1 MFLCSII
8 NITIL
13 IVRYFTVLIARYNID
28 HHKLM
33 IFLANRLGGVSLR
46 LYLPQERAAASY
58 ECLRRGIYAA
68 TIKRNNDVILSNF
81 IILRAGGLPRV
92 TLSRRW
98 SVALQCTR
106 FTSRSGSAARHEILS
121 PLRSIRGV
129 ALVQSWYAVLSVS
142 LTSIPQYSSRECFLL
157 YRPRELTTH
166 ILEPY
171 LTRKA
176 RELPHARH
184 AWKD

>member
-1 MFLCSII
+1 MHLSSNNYFSNVPIICFFALLSILQYWLYDI
-8 NITIL
+8 VPYWL
-13 IVRYFTVLIARYNID
+13 IPCNID

-33 IFLANRLGGVSLR
+33 IFLANRRRVSLR

-68 TIKRNNDVILSNF
+68 TIKENNDVILSNF

-121 PLRSIRGV
+121 PLALYEALHLCGAGV
-129 ALVQSWYAVLSVS
+129 PFFLSPS
-142 LTSIPQYSSRECFLL
+142 PL
-157 YRPRELTTH
+157 YRN
-166 ILEPY
+166 ILPANVSSS
-171 LTRKA
+171 TGPA
-176 RELPHARH
+176 S
-184 AWKD
+184 